1 MTKAL
6 CAGSGASADDVVKPR
21 KALAFPDKDD
31 IQAAQERAKKARRTQ
46 LILKALAVLM
56 LLSGFGV
63 VAYPFTA
70 QFITGMSQRR
80 QSDFSAAQVAGWPY
94 PHAKEALE
102 AADQYNHRLALSG
115 QPVMGES
122 VDPFSSGK
130 SAGQS
135 AEERDR
141 AYQFLLDQGG
151 GVMGSIV
158 IPKIS
163 VNIPIFHGTSEK
175 ALAAGAGHLYGTS
188 LPVGGTSTHSVIT
201 GHRGMVQA
209 LMFTRLDEMRKG
221 DTFYV
226 RTMGKTIGYKVDRIN
241 VIDPQD
247 TSRLKIE
254 RGADRITLMTC
265 TPYGINTHRLL
276 VSGVRSEI
284 PNVIPA
290 PEDARPDFVLLMALV
305 LLLTLVTLVVLA
317 FIRSRKTA
325 FPIRHAR
332 DEKR

>member
-6 CAGSGASADDVVKPR
+6 CVGSGSSSGDVVKSR
-21 KALAFPDKDD
+21 KALAFPDKND
-31 IQAAQERAKKARRTQ
+31 IRMAREMDRKARRTQ
-46 LILKALAVLM
+46 LVLKVLAVL
-56 LLSGFGV
+56 LLLAGIGV
-63 VAYPFTA
+63 VSYPFVAQYITA
-70 QFITGMSQRR
+70 MSQSR
-80 QSDFSAAQVAGWPY
+80 QSDLSASQVAGWPY
-94 PHAKEALE
+94 PRAKEALE

-115 QPVMGES
+115 QPVMGQS
-122 VDPFSSGK
+122 VDPFSSQK
-130 SAGQS
+130 SDGQS
-135 AEERDR
+135 AEERDHD
-141 AYQFLLDQGG
+141 YQTILDQGG

-188 LPVGGTSTHSVIT
+188 LPVGGPSTHSVIT

-209 LMFTRLDEMRKG
+209 LMFTRLDEMKKG

-226 RTMGKTIGYKVDRIN
+226 KTMGKTIGYKVDRIN

-254 RGADRITLMTC
+254 RGTDRITLMTC

-290 PEDARPDFVLLMALV
+290 PENAGPDFVLLMALV
-305 LLLTLVTLVVLA
+305 ALVALVVLA
-317 FIRSRKTA
+317 VVAFLRSRRA
-325 FPIRHAR
+325 PLLARHAR